1 MGYRLGKLI
10 LLIPLYV
17 LLFVPVVLPAYESG
31 LADNARSLIPPPS
44 LKVSSWLLMDSRTGT
59 VIAAENENKRVE
71 PASLSK
77 LMTAYLVFR
86 GIDGGVFRLD
96 EEVVVS
102 ENAWR
107 SIGSRMFV
115 EPGDRVSIENLIKGL
130 VVQSGNDAAVAL
142 AEYVAGSE
150 AAFAEMMNQAA
161 AGLNLNGT
169 HYVNSTGLPHPDHFS
184 TARDISRLAAVIT
197 QQFPEHYRYY
207 SIKEF
212 GWKGIRQKNRNTL
225 LWRDETVDG
234 VKTGHTRSA
243 GYCLVGSAE
252 RDGMRLIASVLGAQ
266 SKTKRADA
274 VYALL
279 RYGFASYDS
288 KTVYRGG
295 SKVVTAEVYKSAS
308 PSLAVGVGSDIR
320 LTLPKTPGRQLDAD
334 IRLNEPLVAP
344 IVKGST
350 VGTLTLRLNGNE
362 IGAHPLVAL
371 GDAVPGSWAVK
382 AYDTL
387 RLWVR

>member
-1 MGYRLGKLI
+1 MKAI
-10 LLIPLYV
+10 TAAIV
-17 LLFVPVVLPAYESG
+17 ALFVFCGIGPTVHAVQSELPMA
-31 LADNARSLIPPPS
+31 LQATIPPPK
-44 LKVSSWLLMDSRTGT
+44 LKVSSWTLMDASTG
-59 VIAAENENKRVE
+59 VMIAAEKPDRRVE

-86 GIDGGVFRLD
+86 GIDGGAFRLD

-130 VVQSGNDAAVAL
+130 VIQSGNDAAVAL

-212 GWKGIRQKNRNTL
+212 SWKGIRQKNRNTL

>member
-1 MGYRLGKLI
+1 MKPI
-10 LLIPLYV
+10 TAAIV
-17 LLFVPVVLPAYESG
+17 ALFVFCGMGSTVHAVQSELPMA
-31 LADNARSLIPPPS
+31 LQATIPPPK
-44 LKVSSWLLMDSRTGT
+44 LKVSSWTLMDASTG
-59 VIAAENENKRVE
+59 VMIAAAKPDRRVE

-130 VVQSGNDAAVAL
+130 VIQSGNDAAVAL

-288 KTVYRGG
+288 KTIYRGG
-295 SKVVTAEVYKSAS
+295 SKVVTAEVYKSVS

>member
-1 MGYRLGKLI
+1 MKPITAAIVTLF
-10 LLIPLYV
+10 LLCSVGSTVHAVQSEL
-17 LLFVPVVLPAYESG
+17 PVALQAT
-31 LADNARSLIPPPS
+31 IPPPN
-44 LKVSSWLLMDSRTGT
+44 LKVSSWTLMDASTG
-59 VIAAENENKRVE
+59 VMIAAAKPDRRVE

-86 GIDGGVFRLD
+86 GIDNGAFRLD

-107 SIGSRMFV
+107 SIGSRMFI

-150 AAFAEMMNQAA
+150 AAFVEMMNQAA

-169 HYVNSTGLPHPDHFS
+169 NYVNSTGLPHPDHFS
-184 TARDISRLAAVIT
+184 TARDISRLAGVIT
-197 QQFPEHYRYY
+197 QQFPEYYRYY

-212 GWKGIRQKNRNTL
+212 GWKGIHQKNRNKL
-225 LWRDETVDG
+225 LWRDETIDG

-252 RDGMRLIASVLGAQ
+252 RGGMRLIASVLGAQ

-295 SKVVTAEVYKSAS
+295 SKIVTAKVYKSVS

-350 VGTLTLRLNGNE
+350 VGTLTLRLNGDE

-371 GDAVPGSWAVK
+371 GDAVPGSWEVK

>member
-1 MGYRLGKLI
+1 MI
-10 LLIPLYV
+10 AAIV
-17 LLFVPVVLPAYESG
+17 ALFVFCGIGPTVHAVQSELPMA
-31 LADNARSLIPPPS
+31 LQATIPPPK
-44 LKVSSWLLMDSRTGT
+44 LKVSSWTLMDASTG
-59 VIAAENENKRVE
+59 VMIAAAKPDRRVE

-86 GIDGGVFRLD
+86 GIDSGAFRLD

-130 VVQSGNDAAVAL
+130 VIQSGNDAAVAL

>member
-1 MGYRLGKLI
+1 MKPITAAIVTLF
-10 LLIPLYV
+10 LLCSVGSTVHAVQSEL
-17 LLFVPVVLPAYESG
+17 PVALQAT
-31 LADNARSLIPPPS
+31 IPPPN
-44 LKVSSWLLMDSRTGT
+44 LKVSSWTLMDASTG
-59 VIAAENENKRVE
+59 VMIAAAKPDRRVE

-86 GIDGGVFRLD
+86 GIDNGAFRLD

-107 SIGSRMFV
+107 SIGSRMFI

-150 AAFAEMMNQAA
+150 AAFVEMMNQAA

-169 HYVNSTGLPHPDHFS
+169 NYVNSTGLPHPDHFS
-184 TARDISRLAAVIT
+184 TARDISRLAGVIT
-197 QQFPEHYRYY
+197 QQFPEYYRYY

-212 GWKGIRQKNRNTL
+212 GWKGIHQKNRNKL
-225 LWRDETVDG
+225 LWRDETIDG

-252 RDGMRLIASVLGAQ
+252 RGGMRLIASVLGAQ

-295 SKVVTAEVYKSAS
+295 SKIVTAKVYKSVS

-350 VGTLTLRLNGNE
+350 VGTLTLRLNGDE

>member
-1 MGYRLGKLI
+1 MYRKKNRNIIYLTI
-10 LLIPLYV
+10 LLLSFQASVFAQSFPIPDPPITGAKSY
-17 LLFVPVVLPAYESG
+17 LLIDSVTGKDLATYEPDML
-31 LADNARSLIPPPS
+31 LA
-44 LKVSSWLLMDSRTGT
+44 
-59 VIAAENENKRVE
+59 
-71 PASLSK
+71 PASLTK
-77 LMTAYLVFR
+77 LMTAYVIFNALQQEQ
-86 GIDGGVFRLD
+86 ITLED
-96 EEVVVS
+96 EVTVS
-102 ENAWR
+102 EKAWR
-107 SIGSRMFV
+107 TEGSRMFI

-130 VVQSGNDAAVAL
+130 VILSGNDAAVAL
-142 AEYVAGSE
+142 AEYVAGSV
-150 AAFAEMMNQAA
+150 AAFVGKMNQAA

-184 TARDISRLAAVIT
+184 TARDISRLAGAIT

-207 SIKEF
+207 SMKEF
-212 GWKGIRQKNRNTL
+212 GWKGIHQKNRNKL

-295 SKVVTAEVYKSAS
+295 SKIVTAKVYKSVS

-350 VGTLTLRLNGNE
+350 VGTLTLRLNGDE

>member
-1 MGYRLGKLI
+1 MHAVQSEL
-10 LLIPLYV
+10 
-17 LLFVPVVLPAYESG
+17 PVALQAT
-31 LADNARSLIPPPS
+31 IPPPK
-44 LKVSSWLLMDSRTGT
+44 LKVSSWTLMDASTG
-59 VIAAENENKRVE
+59 VMIAAAKPDRRVE

-130 VVQSGNDAAVAL
+130 VIQSGNDAAVAL

-197 QQFPEHYRYY
+197 QQFPDHYRYY

-274 VYALL
+274 VYSLL

-295 SKVVTAEVYKSAS
+295 SKVVTAEVYKSVS

-371 GDAVPGSWAVK
+371 GDAVPGSWAVQ

>member
-1 MGYRLGKLI
+1 MKLI
-10 LLIPLYV
+10 TAAIV
-17 LLFVPVVLPAYESG
+17 ALFVFCGIGPTAHAVQSELPMA
-31 LADNARSLIPPPS
+31 LQATIPPPK
-44 LKVSSWLLMDSRTGT
+44 LKVSSWTLMDASTG
-59 VIAAENENKRVE
+59 VMIAAEKPDRRVE

-130 VVQSGNDAAVAL
+130 VIQSGNDAAVAL

-225 LWRDETVDG
+225 LWRDKTVDG

-295 SKVVTAEVYKSAS
+295 SKVVTAEVYKSVS

>member
-1 MGYRLGKLI
+1 MHA
-10 LLIPLYV
+10 V
-17 LLFVPVVLPAYESG
+17 QSELPMA
-31 LADNARSLIPPPS
+31 LQATIPPPK
-44 LKVSSWLLMDSRTGT
+44 LKVSSWTLMDASTG
-59 VIAAENENKRVE
+59 VMIAAAKPDRRVE

-130 VVQSGNDAAVAL
+130 VIQSGNDAAVAL

-295 SKVVTAEVYKSAS
+295 SKVVTAEVYKSVS